1 MRRPLL
7 LASLLVGR
15 LSFAQ
20 DGTAPAEPAPAEPAP
35 VSTEPTPK
43 ASETAIDATKDLDIE
58 DRKSALDEQEKK
70 LETHVFFETEW
81 HEFDNLDLRPLDE
94 SSDQAILDS
103 DDRNGFAFTGFFLE
117 LGYQV
122 DVQTRVVTALSY
134 RGLWGNDQIG
144 NVNRVRRLLLLH
156 RPLRRVGAGRS
167 GSTSPVPSG
176 SAASG
181 SRSAAWAAP
190 ASTSWATSSTSSGST
205 SRWARSARSISSRST
220 WWACSPRTTTST
232 SSASSARP
240 RPDLRLPRRPHD
252 PPHGGW
258 WCINPDHPARPRRAR
273 LRLLHPPRRAR
284 LGLRHQ
290 LQRPPG
296 QLRRQRLGVQLRP
309 ARQPTPSPTARHP
322 VRLLRRSASASTAR
336 SCVTYDVDT
345 FGLSWSAG
353 ATLRKEKQGK
363 AGWGV
368 DAELRYF
375 EAQGPA
381 YDADGLQYSHGY
393 VGMKARQVGG
403 LVANRFLGWHPTA
416 YVGSW
421 GVEDTPQETDRK
433 SGMRV
438 ISLDGS
444 VAFPGPVSVSAGY
457 WFMQDTGLSLV
468 NQARVDDIEPPYGYS
483 REEFRAQARLG
494 KLLGHEVDLGVGI
507 RLSKHLDLNF
517 QGGVMLPGAY
527 YQQVIAR
534 VAGTALGSNDAQP
547 AWDASGGVRLNF

>member
-20 DGTAPAEPAPAEPAP
+20 DGQAPTEPAPTEPAAAQP
-35 VSTEPTPK
+35 ISTEPTPK
-43 ASETAIDATKDLDIE
+43 ASETAVDATKDLDIE

-81 HEFDNLDLRPLDE
+81 HEFDNIDLRPLDE
-94 SSDQAILDS
+94 STDQAILDS
-103 DDRNGFAFTGFFLE
+103 DDRNGFAFTGISLE

-122 DVQTRVVTALSY
+122 DPSTRLVVGTSY

-144 NVNRVRRLLLLH
+144 NVNRFGGFLYFTGLYVEYT
-156 RPLRRVGAGRS
+156 PKKWKYQPTFRVGRQRFDIGGMGGAREFILGDIVDQLRIDFPLGKIGTLITIPVNVIGLSAENDDVNFIGFVGQANTGVFGFRGDRMTRRHGAILAINPEALPALDVRAYGFYTHLGAAGS
-167 GSTSPVPSG
+167 GSD
-176 SAASG
+176 
-181 SRSAAWAAP
+181 
-190 ASTSWATSSTSSGST
+190 
-205 SRWARSARSISSRST
+205 ISYQ
-220 WWACSPRTTTST
+220 
-232 SSASSARP
+232 
-240 RPDLRLPRRPHD
+240 
-252 PPHGGW
+252 G
-258 WCINPDHPARPRRAR
+258 
-273 LRLLHPPRRAR
+273 R
-284 LGLRHQ
+284 LGNFADKDWVFNTGLRASYTIAD
-290 LQRPPG
+290 L
-296 QLRRQRLGVQLRP
+296 V
-309 ARQPTPSPTARHP
+309 TPFAAFD
-322 VRLLRRSASASTAR
+322 ASVGIDR
-336 SCVTYDVDT
+336 KERVTYDVDT
-345 FGLSWSAG
+345 IGFSWTAG

-363 AGWGV
+363 TGWGV

-416 YVGSW
+416 YVGAW

-483 REEFRAQARLG
+483 REEFRAQGRLG

-507 RLSKHLDLNF
+507 RLSKHLDLNL